1 MDKDRIKGAAKEV
14 SGSIKEAAGKI
25 TGDRKTETKGKVEKN
40 LGTAQNAFGKVKDA
54 IRNA

>member
-25 TGDRKTETKGKVEKN
+25 SGNRETEAKGKVEKN